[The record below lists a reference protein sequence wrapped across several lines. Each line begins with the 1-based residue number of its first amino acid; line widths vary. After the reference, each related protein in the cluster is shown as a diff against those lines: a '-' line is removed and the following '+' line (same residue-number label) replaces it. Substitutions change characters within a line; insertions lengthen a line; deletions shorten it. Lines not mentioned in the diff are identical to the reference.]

1 MAEILVLGAGLSG
14 LSTAMLL
21 ARDGHQVTVLERD
34 PAAPPGLAETGPEQA
49 WEAWERRGVSQFR
62 LPHVMLPRWRELMER
77 ELPEVLDEVL
87 GAGGPRLNLLAMLPE
102 ARRGPLRDGD
112 ERFETVTAR
121 RPVLEAAVAAV
132 AERVPGVAVRRGVA
146 VTGLLADPP
155 APGRATRIRGVL
167 AAGGQALRAD
177 LVVDC
182 CGRRSPLGSWL
193 AAIGAP
199 RPAEEREDCG
209 FVYYGRHFRSRTGEL
224 PRAEANMLQHYDSV
238 SVLTLPG
245 DNGTWSVVL
254 TTASRDRRL
263 RALRDPDR
271 WDAALARYPLAAP
284 WRDGEPITGVDVM
297 AGLEDRHRR
306 LMAGG
311 DRVAGG
317 DPVAGGDRVA
327 GGDPVATGVV
337 AVGDAWACTN
347 PSLGRGASIGLV
359 HACALRDVL
368 REIGADGISGDQ
380 EKLVR
385 RFDEVTVAAVEPLY
399 RATLWFDRGRLA
411 ELAADAAGD
420 DAAAGDAAAGGGD
433 GRPKPA
439 EDLRWAAGKAL
450 FAASL
455 ADQDI
460 AREYLAVSMLLT
472 TADEVFTRPGMAERV
487 MRLGA
492 GAARYPLPGPDR
504 RELLAALGA

>member
-1 MAEILVLGAGLSG
+1 MAEILVLGAGLTG

-34 PAAPPGLAETGPEQA
+34 PAEAPEAGQA
-49 WEAWERRGVSQFR
+49 WEAWDRRGVSQFR
-62 LPHVMLPRWRELMER
+62 LPHVMLPRWREVMER

-87 GAGGPRLNLLAMLPE
+87 GAGGLRPNLLAMLPE
-102 ARRGPLRDGD
+102 SRRGTLRDGD
-112 ERFETVTAR
+112 ERFVTVTAR

-132 AERVPGVAVRRGVA
+132 AGRTPGVAIRRGVA
-146 VTGLLADPP
+146 VTGLIADPP
-155 APGRATRIRGVL
+155 APGGAARIGGVL
-167 AAGGQALRAD
+167 AAGGQALHAD

-193 AAIGAP
+193 EAIGAP

-209 FVYYGRHFRSRTGEL
+209 FVYYGRHFQTRTGEL
-224 PRAEANMLQHYDSV
+224 PRAETNMLQHYDSV

-245 DNGTWSVVL
+245 DNGTWSVVF
-254 TTASRDRRL
+254 TAASRDRRL

-271 WDAALARYPLAAP
+271 WDAALARYPLVAQ

-297 AGLEDRHRR
+297 AGLEDRYRR
-306 LMAGG
+306 LVVDG
-311 DRVAGG
+311 V
-317 DPVAGGDRVA
+317 
-327 GGDPVATGVV
+327 PVATGVV

-368 REIGADGISGDQ
+368 REITAEDQ

-385 RFDEVTVAAVEPLY
+385 RFDEVTAAVAEPLY

-411 ELAADAAGD
+411 EVAA
-420 DAAAGDAAAGGGD
+420 DAAAGGD
-433 GRPKPA
+433 GAAGPA
-439 EDLRWAAGKAL
+439 KDPGWVAGKAL

-455 ADQDI
+455 ADQDV
-460 AREYLAVSMLLT
+460 AREYLAVAMLLT
-472 TADEVFTRPGMAERV
+472 TADEVFTKPGMAERV
-487 MRLGA
+487 VRLGA
-492 GAARYPLPGPDR
+492 GAARYPLPGPNR
-504 RELLAALGA
+504 QELLAALDA

>member
-1 MAEILVLGAGLSG
+1 MLPGIEGDTWRCTVAEILVLGAGLCG

-21 ARDGHQVTVLERD
+21 ACDGHQVTVLERD
-34 PAAPPGLAETGPEQA
+34 PAVPPSAEQA

-77 ELPEVLDEVL
+77 ELPEVLGEVL
-87 GAGGPRLNLLAMLPE
+87 AAGGLRLNTLAMLPE
-102 ARRGPLRDGD
+102 PRRGPLRDGD
-112 ERFETVTAR
+112 ERFATVTAR
-121 RPVLEAAVAAV
+121 RPVLEAAVAGLAS
-132 AERVPGVAVRRGVA
+132 RTPGVTVRRGVA

-155 APGRATRIRGVL
+155 APGQAARSGVALGGVARIRGVL

-177 LVVDC
+177 LVADC

-193 AAIGAP
+193 AAVGAP

-224 PRAEANMLQHYDSV
+224 PRAETNLLQHHDSV

-245 DNGTWSVVL
+245 DNGTWSVVI
-254 TTASRDRRL
+254 TTASRDRQL
-263 RALRDPDR
+263 RALREPDR
-271 WDAALARYPLAAP
+271 WDAALARYPLAAH

-306 LMAGG
+306 LVVGG
-311 DRVAGG
+311 V
-317 DPVAGGDRVA
+317 
-327 GGDPVATGVV
+327 PVATGIV

-347 PSLGRGASIGLV
+347 PSLGRGASIGLM

-368 REIGADGISGDQ
+368 RDVGAAGISGDP

-385 RFDEVTVAAVEPLY
+385 RFDEVTTAVVEPLY

-411 ELAADAAGD
+411 EIAADAEGVA
-420 DAAAGDAAAGGGD
+420 D
-433 GRPKPA
+433 GPVDPG
-439 EDLRWAAGKAL
+439 WAAGKAL

-455 ADQDI
+455 ADQDV
-460 AREYLAVSMLLT
+460 AREYLAVSMLLS
-472 TADEVFTRPGMAERV
+472 TADEVFTQPGMAERV

-492 GAARYPLPGPDR
+492 GAARYPLPGPSR
-504 RELLAALGA
+504 RELLTAIGA

>member
-1 MAEILVLGAGLSG
+1 MTEILVLGAGLNG

-34 PAAPPGLAETGPEQA
+34 LGAPPEAERA

-77 ELPEVLDEVL
+77 ELPEVLGEVL

-102 ARRGPLRDGD
+102 PRRGPLRAGD

-132 AERVPGVAVRRGVA
+132 AERVPGVVVRRGVA

-155 APGRATRIRGVL
+155 ARGRATRIRGVL
-167 AAGGQALRAD
+167 AAGGQALRAG

-224 PRAEANMLQHYDSV
+224 PPAEANMLQHYDSV
-238 SVLTLPG
+238 SVLALPG
-245 DNGTWSVVL
+245 DNGTWSVVF

-271 WDAALARYPLAAP
+271 WDAALARYPLVAP

-306 LMAGG
+306 LVVDGSPA
-311 DRVAGG
+311 
-317 DPVAGGDRVA
+317 
-327 GGDPVATGVV
+327 ATGVV

-368 REIGADGISGDQ
+368 REIGAGGISGDP

-399 RATLWFDRGRLA
+399 RATLWLDRGRLA
-411 ELAADAAGD
+411 EIAADAAGD
-420 DAAAGDAAAGGGD
+420 ATAGHGAAGHGAAGHGAAGADGGSDGSDDGPGAAGD
-433 GRPKPA
+433 P
-439 EDLRWAAGKAL
+439 RWAAGKAL

-455 ADQDI
+455 ADQDV

-472 TADEVFTRPGMAERV
+472 TADEVFTKPGMAERV

-504 RELLAALGA
+504 QELLAAIGA

>member
-1 MAEILVLGAGLSG
+1 MLTGTEVDTRRCTVAEILVLGAGLCG

-34 PAAPPGLAETGPEQA
+34 PAAPPEPAQA
-49 WEAWERRGVSQFR
+49 WEAWERRGVNQFR
-62 LPHVMLPRWRELMER
+62 LPHVMLPPWRARMER

-87 GAGGPRLNLLAMLPE
+87 AAGGLRLDTLAMLPE
-102 ARRGPLRDGD
+102 SRRGPRRDGD
-112 ERFETVTAR
+112 ERFKTVTAR

-132 AERVPGVAVRRGVA
+132 AGRTPGLTIRRGVA
-146 VTGLLADPP
+146 VTGLLADSP
-155 APGRATRIRGVL
+155 ARARAAQVRGVL

-193 AAIGAP
+193 EAIGAP

-209 FVYYGRHFRSRTGEL
+209 FFYFGRHFRTRTGEL
-224 PRAEANMLQHYDSV
+224 PRAETNLLQHYDSV

-254 TTASRDRRL
+254 TTASRDRHL
-263 RALRDPDR
+263 HALREPDR
-271 WDAALARYPLAAP
+271 WDAALARYPLAAH

-306 LMAGG
+306 LVVDG
-311 DRVAGG
+311 V
-317 DPVAGGDRVA
+317 
-327 GGDPVATGVV
+327 PVATGVV

-347 PSLGRGASIGLV
+347 PSLGRGATIGLL
-359 HACALRDVL
+359 HACTLRDVL
-368 REIGADGISGDQ
+368 RDVGPDDP

-385 RFDEVTVAAVEPLY
+385 RFDEVTAAVVEPLY
-399 RATLWFDRGRLA
+399 RTTLWFDRNRLA
-411 ELAADAAGD
+411 ELAADAGTAGQAGD
-420 DAAAGDAAAGGGD
+420 
-433 GRPKPA
+433 P
-439 EDLRWAAGKAL
+439 RWAAGKAL

-455 ADQDI
+455 ADQDL
-460 AREYLAVSMLLT
+460 AREYLSVALLLSP
-472 TADEVFTRPGMAERV
+472 ADEVFARPGVAERV

-492 GAARYPLPGPDR
+492 HAPRYPLPGPNR
-504 RELLAALGA
+504 RELLAAISG

>member
-1 MAEILVLGAGLSG
+1 MAEILVLGAGLCG

-34 PAAPPGLAETGPEQA
+34 PAAPPEAAQA
-49 WEAWERRGVSQFR
+49 WEAWERRGVNQFR
-62 LPHVMLPRWRELMER
+62 LPHVMLPRWRVQMER
-77 ELPEVLDEVL
+77 ELPEVLDEL
-87 GAGGPRLNLLAMLPE
+87 LAAGGLRLNILAMLPE
-102 ARRGPLRDGD
+102 SRRGPLRDGD

-132 AERVPGVAVRRGVA
+132 ASRTPGVTIRRGAA

-155 APGRATRIRGVL
+155 ARARAARVRGVL
-167 AAGGQALRAD
+167 AAGGRALRAD

-182 CGRRSPLGSWL
+182 CGRRSPLASWL
-193 AAIGAP
+193 ETIGAP

-209 FVYYGRHFRSRTGEL
+209 FFYYGRHFRTRTGEL
-224 PRAEANMLQHYDSV
+224 PQAETSLLTHYNSV

-254 TTASRDRRL
+254 ATASRDRQL
-263 RALRDPDR
+263 HALREPDR

-306 LMAGG
+306 L
-311 DRVAGG
+311 VAGG
-317 DPVAGGDRVA
+317 V
-327 GGDPVATGVV
+327 PVATGVV

-347 PSLGRGASIGLV
+347 PSLGRGASIGLL
-359 HACALRDVL
+359 HACTLRDVL
-368 REIGADGISGDQ
+368 RDVAPGDP

-385 RFDEVTVAAVEPLY
+385 RFDEVTAAVVEPLY
-399 RATLWFDRGRLA
+399 RTTLWFDRNRLA
-411 ELAADAAGD
+411 EIAD
-420 DAAAGDAAAGGGD
+420 DADDVGAGPGQTDD
-433 GRPKPA
+433 P
-439 EDLRWAAGKAL
+439 RWAASKAL

-455 ADQDI
+455 ADQDL
-460 AREYLAVSMLLT
+460 AREYLSVAMLLT
-472 TADEVFTRPGMAERV
+472 TADEVFAQPGVAERV

-492 GAARYPLPGPDR
+492 HAPRYPVPGPSR
-504 RELLAALGA
+504 RELLAAIGG

>member
-1 MAEILVLGAGLSG
+1 MLPGIGDDTWRCTVAEILVLGAGLNG

-34 PAAPPGLAETGPEQA
+34 PAAPPGLAEAGPEQA

-77 ELPEVLDEVL
+77 ELPEVLREVL

-102 ARRGPLRDGD
+102 ARRGPLRAGD

-121 RPVLEAAVAAV
+121 RPVLEAAMAAV
-132 AERVPGVAVRRGVA
+132 AGRVPGVAVRRGVA

-209 FVYYGRHFRSRTGEL
+209 FVYYGRHFRSRTGDL

-271 WDAALARYPLAAP
+271 WDAALARYPLVAP
-284 WRDGEPITGVDVM
+284 WLDGEPITGVDVM

-306 LMAGG
+306 LMVDG
-311 DRVAGG
+311 V
-317 DPVAGGDRVA
+317 
-327 GGDPVATGVV
+327 PVATGVV

-347 PSLGRGASIGLV
+347 PSLGRGATIGLL
-359 HACALRDVL
+359 HACTLRDVL
-368 REIGADGISGDQ
+368 RDVGDGDISGDP

-385 RFDEVTVAAVEPLY
+385 RFDEVTAAVVEPLY
-399 RATLWFDRGRLA
+399 RTTLWFDRNRLA
-411 ELAADAAGD
+411 ELAADAGTAGQAGD
-420 DAAAGDAAAGGGD
+420 
-433 GRPKPA
+433 P
-439 EDLRWAAGKAL
+439 RWAAGKAL

-455 ADQDI
+455 ADQDL
-460 AREYLAVSMLLT
+460 AREYLSVALLLSP
-472 TADEVFTRPGMAERV
+472 ADEVFARPGVAERV

-492 GAARYPLPGPDR
+492 HAPRYPLPGPSR
-504 RELLAALGA
+504 RELLAAISG

>member
-1 MAEILVLGAGLSG
+1 VAEIVVLGAGLCG

-34 PAAPPGLAETGPEQA
+34 PAPPPQAGPPRAAQAWEA

-62 LPHVMLPRWRELMER
+62 LPHVMLPRWRVLMER
-77 ELPEVLDEVL
+77 ELPEVLDEL
-87 GAGGPRLNLLAMLPE
+87 LAAGGLRLNTLAMLPE
-102 ARRGPLRDGD
+102 SRRGPLRDGD
-112 ERFETVTAR
+112 ERFVTVTAR
-121 RPVLEAAVAAV
+121 RPVLEAVVAAV
-132 AERVPGVAVRRGVA
+132 AGRTPGVTVRRGIA

-155 APGRATRIRGVL
+155 ARARAARVRGVL

-193 AAIGAP
+193 EAIGAP

-209 FVYYGRHFRSRTGEL
+209 FVYYGRHFRTRTGEL
-224 PRAEANMLQHYDSV
+224 PRPETNMLQHYDSV

-254 TTASRDRRL
+254 TTASRDRQL
-263 RALRDPDR
+263 RALREPGR
-271 WDAALARYPLAAP
+271 WDAALARYPLVAH

-306 LMAGG
+306 L
-311 DRVAGG
+311 VAGG
-317 DPVAGGDRVA
+317 V
-327 GGDPVATGVV
+327 PVATGVV

-347 PSLGRGASIGLV
+347 PSLGRGASIGVL
-359 HACALRDVL
+359 HACALREVL
-368 REIGADGISGDQ
+368 RDVGPGDPD
-380 EKLVR
+380 KLVR
-385 RFDEVTVAAVEPLY
+385 RFDEVTAAVVEPLY
-399 RATLWFDRGRLA
+399 RATLWFDRSRLA
-411 ELAADAAGD
+411 EIAADAAGTPD
-420 DAAAGDAAAGGGD
+420 ETGD
-433 GRPKPA
+433 P
-439 EDLRWAAGKAL
+439 RWAAGKAL

-455 ADQDI
+455 ADQDL
-460 AREYLAVSMLLT
+460 AREYLSVAMLLT
-472 TADEVFTRPGMAERV
+472 TADELFAQPGMAERV

-492 GAARYPLPGPDR
+492 GAPRYPLPGPSR
-504 RELLAALGA
+504 RELLAAVDD

>member
-1 MAEILVLGAGLSG
+1 MAEILVLGAGLCG

-34 PAAPPGLAETGPEQA
+34 PDSPPEPAQA
-49 WEAWERRGVSQFR
+49 WEAWERRGVNQFR
-62 LPHVMLPRWRELMER
+62 LPHFMLPPWRARMEQ
-77 ELPEVLDEVL
+77 ELPEVLAEVL
-87 GAGGPRLNLLAMLPE
+87 AAGGMRFDMLATLPE
-102 ARRGPLRDGD
+102 SRRGPRRDGD

-132 AERVPGVAVRRGVA
+132 AGRTPGVTIRRGVT
-146 VTGLLADPP
+146 VTGLLADSP
-155 APGRATRIRGVL
+155 ARARIAQVRGVL
-167 AAGGQALRAD
+167 AAGGRALRAD

-193 AAIGAP
+193 EAIGAP
-199 RPAEEREDCG
+199 RPAEERENCG
-209 FVYYGRHFRSRTGEL
+209 FFYYGRHFRTRNGEL
-224 PRAEANMLQHYDSV
+224 PRAEADLLQHYDSV

-254 TTASRDRRL
+254 TTASRDRQL
-263 RALRDPDR
+263 HALREPDR
-271 WDAALARYPLAAP
+271 WDAALARYPLAAR

-306 LMAGG
+306 LVVDG
-311 DRVAGG
+311 V
-317 DPVAGGDRVA
+317 
-327 GGDPVATGVV
+327 PVATGVV

-347 PSLGRGASIGLV
+347 PSLGRGASIGLA

-368 REIGADGISGDQ
+368 RDVGADDVSGDP

-385 RFDEVTVAAVEPLY
+385 RFDEVTIAVVEPLY
-399 RATLWFDRGRLA
+399 RMTLWFDRCRLA
-411 ELAADAAGD
+411 EIAADAGTPGQTD
-420 DAAAGDAAAGGGD
+420 D
-433 GRPKPA
+433 P
-439 EDLRWAAGKAL
+439 RWVVGKAL

-455 ADQDI
+455 TDQDL
-460 AREYLAVSMLLT
+460 AREYLSVALLLST
-472 TADEVFTRPGMAERV
+472 PDEVFARPGMAERV

-492 GAARYPLPGPDR
+492 HAPRYPLPGPNR
-504 RELLAALGA
+504 RELLAAIGG

>member
-1 MAEILVLGAGLSG
+1 MLPGIGDDTRRCTVAEILVLGAGLNG

-34 PAAPPGLAETGPEQA
+34 PAPPPETGPEQA

-87 GAGGPRLNLLAMLPE
+87 GAGGLRLNLLAMLPE
-102 ARRGPLRDGD
+102 SRRGPLRDED
-112 ERFETVTAR
+112 ERFVTVTAR
-121 RPVLEAAVAAV
+121 RPVLEAAVAAT
-132 AERVPGVAVRRGVA
+132 ARRTPGVTVRRGVA

-155 APGRATRIRGVL
+155 AGARVARVRGVL

-209 FVYYGRHFRSRTGEL
+209 FVYYGRHFRTRTGEL
-224 PRAEANMLQHYDSV
+224 PPAETNMLQHYDSV

-271 WDAALARYPLAAP
+271 WDAALARYPLVAH

-297 AGLEDRHRR
+297 AGLEDRYRR
-306 LMAGG
+306 L
-311 DRVAGG
+311 
-317 DPVAGGDRVA
+317 VA

-337 AVGDAWACTN
+337 AAGDAWACTN

-368 REIGADGISGDQ
+368 REVGADGVSGDPD
-380 EKLVR
+380 KLAR
-385 RFDEVTVAAVEPLY
+385 RFDEVTAAVTEPLY
-399 RATLWFDRGRLA
+399 RATLWLDRGRLA
-411 ELAADAAGD
+411 ELAADAAAD
-420 DAAAGDAAAGGGD
+420 LAAGPAAGPAAGGDGD
-433 GRPKPA
+433 GGPGQAGDP
-439 EDLRWAAGKAL
+439 RWAAGKAL

-455 ADQDI
+455 ADQDV
-460 AREYLAVSMLLT
+460 AREYLSVAMLLT
-472 TADEVFTRPGMAERV
+472 TADEVFTKPGMAERV

-492 GAARYPLPGPDR
+492 GAARYPLPGPGR
-504 RELLAALGA
+504 QELLAAIGA

>member
-1 MAEILVLGAGLSG
+1 MAEILVLGAGLCG

-34 PAAPPGLAETGPEQA
+34 PAPPPQAGPPRAAQA

-62 LPHVMLPRWRELMER
+62 LPHVMLPRWRVLMER
-77 ELPEVLDEVL
+77 ELPEVLDEL
-87 GAGGPRLNLLAMLPE
+87 LAAGGLRLNTLAMLPE
-102 ARRGPLRDGD
+102 SRRGPLRDGD
-112 ERFETVTAR
+112 ERFVTVTAR
-121 RPVLEAAVAAV
+121 RPVLEAVVAAV
-132 AERVPGVAVRRGVA
+132 AGRTPGVTVRRGIA

-155 APGRATRIRGVL
+155 ARARAARVRGVL

-209 FVYYGRHFRSRTGEL
+209 FVYYSRHFRTRTGEL
-224 PRAEANMLQHYDSV
+224 PRPETNMLQHYDSV

-254 TTASRDRRL
+254 TTASRDRQL
-263 RALRDPDR
+263 RALREPGR
-271 WDAALARYPLAAP
+271 WDAALARYPLVAH

-306 LMAGG
+306 L
-311 DRVAGG
+311 VAGG
-317 DPVAGGDRVA
+317 V
-327 GGDPVATGVV
+327 PVATGVV

-347 PSLGRGASIGLV
+347 PSLGRGASIGVL
-359 HACALRDVL
+359 HACALREVL
-368 REIGADGISGDQ
+368 RDVGPGDPD
-380 EKLVR
+380 KLVR
-385 RFDEVTVAAVEPLY
+385 RFDEVTAAVAEPLY
-399 RATLWFDRGRLA
+399 RATLWFDRSRLA
-411 ELAADAAGD
+411 EIAADAAGTPD
-420 DAAAGDAAAGGGD
+420 ETGD
-433 GRPKPA
+433 P
-439 EDLRWAAGKAL
+439 RWAAGKAL
-450 FAASL
+450 FAAGL
-455 ADQDI
+455 ADQDL
-460 AREYLAVSMLLT
+460 AREYLSVAMLLT
-472 TADEVFTRPGMAERV
+472 TADELFAQPGMAERV

-492 GAARYPLPGPDR
+492 GAPRYPLPGPSR
-504 RELLAALGA
+504 RELLAAVDD